1 MVSVVVKFEIAFGR
15 EQNFE
20 SSLSRVAAAMLATS
34 FCTKCDWYK
43 SVQSK
48 GVYMLVSE
56 WSRGDEFRSFWG
68 SESHRNASG
77 WGAKSIVA
85 SRPRDEYFERIPID
99 A

>member
-48 GVYMLVSE
+48 GVYMLGK
-56 WSRGDEFRSFWG
+56 R
-68 SESHRNASG
+68 
-77 WGAKSIVA
+77 VA
-85 SRPRDEYFERIPID
+85 PQCVGMGREEYCC
-99 A
+99 